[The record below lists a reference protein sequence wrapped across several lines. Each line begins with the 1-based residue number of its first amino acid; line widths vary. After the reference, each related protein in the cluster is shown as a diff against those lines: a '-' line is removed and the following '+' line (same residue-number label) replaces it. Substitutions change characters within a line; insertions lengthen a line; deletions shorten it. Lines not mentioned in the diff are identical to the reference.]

1 MKDLEITEAVLNLRA
16 SGLSTRKIAEELG
29 IGKSSVSRIILDNKE
44 SIPGTAQN
52 NVPEQ
57 FGAPS
62 HSVPDTSGT
71 TEDDDYG
78 TDSTSYQ
85 SAPGTYLV
93 PKLVRIKHDKFEE
106 YFNNEIEYLTLDLQL
121 HIKEIIHVFTKFP
134 YGTTTQASRYY
145 DRTSILID
153 RLVNISE
160 HFSIRYH
167 KLTYYRIL
175 SIIENQLESLI
186 NRFSN
191 PYGSLIFPIMKNE
204 TAQWELA
211 LVEDIFHPFE
221 IKS

>member
-1 MKDLEITEAVLNLRA
+1 MKDLEITEAVLDLHS

-29 IGKSSVSRIILDNKE
+29 IGKSSVSRIIIENKE
-44 SIPGTAQN
+44 NRPGTAQN

-57 FGAPS
+57 FGAPT
-62 HSVPDTSGT
+62 HSVQDTSGT

-78 TDSTSYQ
+78 TDSISYQ

-93 PKLVRIKHDKFEE
+93 PKLVRIKHEKFEE
-106 YFNNEIEYLTLDLQL
+106 FFNNEIEYLTLDLQL
-121 HIKEIIHVFTKFP
+121 HIKEIIHVFTEFP
-134 YGTTTQASRYY
+134 YGTKPQASRYN

-175 SIIENQLESLI
+175 SVIENQLESVL
-186 NRFSN
+186 NRFRE
-191 PYGSLIFPIMKNE
+191 PYGSLIFPVMRNE
-204 TAQWELA
+204 AAQWTIA
-211 LVEDIFHPFE
+211 LQEDIFHPFQIE
-221 IKS
+221 S